1 MMIDGRTLTVAD
13 LASAAGWPA
22 GVTLSDDARA
32 RAAASQE
39 FARLASGR
47 RPIYGRST
55 GVGANRTINIAD
67 DPEALRQAALGLLRS
82 HATSAGE
89 LREPERVRAMLLV
102 RLNQLA
108 AAGSGADPRLLDVLA
123 HLINADALPPVRE
136 LGGIGTGDLSAL
148 ATTALAIEGE
158 VPTLNPD
165 GEPGEYP
172 AMPAFRFGLGDALPF
187 LSSNAATLADAAL
200 GLEGLRRLAEAVVV
214 VAALSFSAVDGN
226 DEAFAG
232 AVEQVTPFEGARWVC
247 RSVRALVDQAVP
259 AARIQDPFGLRT
271 LPQVHGAFVDA
282 LGTLERT
289 VLALMNTS
297 SENPVLSP
305 ELGVAHHGGFHAAYL
320 AQALD
325 AVALA
330 AAQSAQ
336 LSLAR
341 LTMLDE
347 PALTG
352 LAPFLGDGTPGAS
365 GTMIVEYVSASA
377 LAGLRA
383 LAMPASLQT
392 VTLSRGV
399 EEDASFASLAARQV
413 LDSVALFRTV
423 LAGELVA
430 AVRCIRL
437 RGLTPPVLRPVLD
450 AAAELSGEAA
460 DRDLTGDLD
469 IAGRLVDA
477 LPGLFA
483 QIMSSRGRSSS
494 A

>member
-1 MMIDGRTLTVAD
+1 
-13 LASAAGWPA
+13 
-22 GVTLSDDARA
+22 
-32 RAAASQE
+32 
-39 FARLASGR
+39 
-47 RPIYGRST
+47 
-55 GVGANRTINIAD
+55 
-67 DPEALRQAALGLLRS
+67 
-82 HATSAGE
+82 
-89 LREPERVRAMLLV
+89 
-102 RLNQLA
+102 
-108 AAGSGADPRLLDVLA
+108 
-123 HLINADALPPVRE
+123 
-136 LGGIGTGDLSAL
+136 
-148 ATTALAIEGE
+148 
-158 VPTLNPD
+158 
-165 GEPGEYP
+165 
-172 AMPAFRFGLGDALPF
+172 
-187 LSSNAATLADAAL
+187 
-200 GLEGLRRLAEAVVV
+200 
-214 VAALSFSAVDGN
+214 
-226 DEAFAG
+226 
-232 AVEQVTPFEGARWVC
+232 
-247 RSVRALVDQAVP
+247 
-259 AARIQDPFGLRT
+259 
-271 LPQVHGAFVDA
+271 
-282 LGTLERT
+282 
-289 VLALMNTS
+289 MNTS

-377 LAGLRA
+377 LAALRA
-383 LAMPASLQT
+383 LAVPASLQT

-437 RGLTPPVLRPVLD
+437 RGLTPSVLGPVLD
-450 AAAELSGEAA
+450 AAAELGGEAA
-460 DRDLTGDLD
+460 DRDLTADLD
-469 IAGRLVDA
+469 VAGRLVDA
-477 LPGLFA
+477 LPGLLA
-483 QIMSSRGRSSS
+483 QIMSSSGRSSS

>member
-1 MMIDGRTLTVAD
+1 MIIDGRTLTVAD
-13 LASAAGWPA
+13 LTSAAVRPA
-22 GVTLSDDARA
+22 GVSLSDEARA
-32 RAAASQE
+32 RAAASHE
-39 FARLASGR
+39 FARLAAGH

-55 GVGANRTINIAD
+55 GVGANRTVSIAD

-89 LREPERVRAMLLV
+89 LRAPERVRAMLLV

-108 AAGSGADPRLLDVLA
+108 AGGSGADPRLLEVLA
-123 HLINADALPPVRE
+123 HLISADALPPVRE

-148 ATTALAIEGE
+148 ATAALAIEGE
-158 VPTLNPD
+158 VPTLGPD
-165 GEPGEYP
+165 GPPGGYP

-200 GLEGLRRLAEAVVV
+200 GLDGLRRLAEAVVV

-226 DEAFAG
+226 DEAFAS

-247 RSVRALVDQAVP
+247 RSVRALVDPVP

-282 LGTLERT
+282 LAALERT

-352 LAPFLGDGTPGAS
+352 RAPFLGDGTPGAS

-377 LAGLRA
+377 LAALRA
-383 LAMPASLQT
+383 LAVPASLQS

-413 LDSVALFRTV
+413 LDSIALFRTV

-437 RGLTPPVLRPVLD
+437 RGLTPSVLRPVLD
-450 AAAELSGEAA
+450 AAAELDREAA
-460 DRDLTGDLD
+460 DRNLTGDLD
-469 IAGRLVDA
+469 VAGRVVDA
-477 LPGLFA
+477 LPGLLA
-483 QIMSSRGRSSS
+483 QIMSSSGRSSS

>member
-1 MMIDGRTLTVAD
+1 
-13 LASAAGWPA
+13 
-22 GVTLSDDARA
+22 
-32 RAAASQE
+32 
-39 FARLASGR
+39 
-47 RPIYGRST
+47 
-55 GVGANRTINIAD
+55 
-67 DPEALRQAALGLLRS
+67 
-82 HATSAGE
+82 
-89 LREPERVRAMLLV
+89 MLLV

-108 AAGSGADPRLLDVLA
+108 AAGSGADPRLLEILA
-123 HLINADALPPVRE
+123 DLINADALPPIRE

-158 VPTLNPD
+158 VPTL
-165 GEPGEYP
+165 GPGGQPGGYP
-172 AMPAFRFGLGDALPF
+172 AGYPARPAFRFGLGDALPF

-200 GLEGLRRLAEAVVV
+200 GLDGLQRLAEAVVV

-247 RSVRALVDQAVP
+247 RSVRAMVDPVP

-271 LPQVHGAFVDA
+271 LPQVHGAFIDA
-282 LGTLERT
+282 LAALERT

-377 LAGLRA
+377 LAALRA
-383 LAMPASLQT
+383 LAVPASLQT

-437 RGLTPPVLRPVLD
+437 RGLTPSVLGPVLD
-450 AAAELSGEAA
+450 AAAELGGEAA

-469 IAGRLVDA
+469 VAGRLVDA
-477 LPGLFA
+477 LPGLLA
-483 QIMSSRGRSSS
+483 QIMSSSGRSSS